1 MNTATIFVNE
11 QRLLQRET
19 PAVGVRFDTQC
30 IPGGCW
36 VAALLVRDT
45 AQQALDSPIGLS
57 EAEWSEAIRYAS
69 DVLNDKW
76 EDDSHYR
83 RLL

>member
-1 MNTATIFVNE
+1 MDTATIFVNE
-11 QRLLQRET
+11 RRLLARET

-30 IPGGCW
+30 IPSGCW
-36 VAALLVRDT
+36 VAAFIVRDG
-45 AQQALDSPIGLS
+45 AQAFDQPVGLPVADWQAALS
-57 EAEWSEAIRYAS
+57 YAL

-83 RLL
+83 QML